1 MRKLILSL
9 ILLHF
14 VCNIHA
20 QSILKLK
27 SYAKIT
33 QTNNPY
39 HKIDRRIPSTVYLHK
54 GGWWEVYSE
63 GKHYILYTK
72 CTDES
77 KEGYYYRG
85 FDNLGRKITGSFLNV
100 SLLSDGLL
108 YQLNIN
114 YIDSKNKFSV
124 AYLIDGR
131 EMPPA
136 LRF

>member
-9 ILLHF
+9 ILLLF
-14 VCNIHA
+14 VCNVHA

-39 HKIDRRIPSTVYLHK
+39 HKTDRLIPSVVYLHK
-54 GGWWEVYSE
+54 GGQWEVYSE

-72 CTDES
+72 YTHES

-85 FDNLGRKITGSFLNV
+85 FDNLGRRISVCFINVSFLA
-100 SLLSDGLL
+100 GRLL
-108 YQLNIN
+108 YQLDIS
-114 YIDSKNKFSV
+114 YIETKNKFSV
-124 AYLIDGR
+124 TYLIDGT
-131 EMPPA
+131 EIPSE

>member
-9 ILLHF
+9 ILLLF

-39 HKIDRRIPSTVYLHK
+39 HKTDRRIPSVVYLHK

-63 GKHYILYTK
+63 GKHYTLYTEY
-72 CTDES
+72 THEAE
-77 KEGYYYRG
+77 EGYYYRG
-85 FDNLGRKITGSFLNV
+85 FDNLGRRISVSFLNV
-100 SLLSDGLL
+100 SFLAGRLL
-108 YQLNIN
+108 YQLDIR
-114 YIDSKNKFSV
+114 YIETKNKFSV
-124 AYLIDGR
+124 AYLIDGT
-131 EMPPA
+131 EMPSA